1 MKEFTV
7 NRNDSGQRLDKYLLK
22 SIPLLPSSLMH
33 KYIRLKRIKLNGKR
47 CQANTI
53 LNPGDV
59 LTLYINDEF
68 FEVSSHS
75 YGFLSSPS
83 DIDIVYEDENI
94 LLADKKPGLV
104 VHEDESGSSDT
115 LINRI
120 QHYLYSKGEWDP
132 AKENSFAPALC
143 NRIDR
148 NTGGIVIAAKNA
160 ETLRILNEKIKLREI
175 DKYYLCLVHGSL
187 RPRQGT
193 LKNYI
198 VKGPSQKMVS
208 VYDKMYPGALTAI
221 TDYRVL
227 KEAKG
232 LSLVECLLHTGR
244 THQIRAQMAHAGH
257 PLAGDTKYGLNKN
270 NRSLPFR
277 YQALYSYRLD
287 FTFKTSAGILEYLK
301 NRSFSVMNIP
311 FVNYLGEN

>member
-59 LTLYINDEF
+59 LTLYINDEL

-198 VKGPSQKMVS
+198 IKDPSQKMVS

>member
-47 CQANTI
+47 CQTNTI

-175 DKYYLCLVHGSL
+175 NKYYLCLVHGSL

-198 VKGPSQKMVS
+198 IKDPSQKMVS

>member
-120 QHYLYSKGEWDP
+120 QQKRTVL
-132 AKENSFAPALC
+132 
-143 NRIDR
+143 
-148 NTGGIVIAAKNA
+148 
-160 ETLRILNEKIKLREI
+160 LRH
-175 DKYYLCLVHGSL
+175 CATV
-187 RPRQGT
+187 
-193 LKNYI
+193 
-198 VKGPSQKMVS
+198 
-208 VYDKMYPGALTAI
+208 
-221 TDYRVL
+221 
-227 KEAKG
+227 
-232 LSLVECLLHTGR
+232 
-244 THQIRAQMAHAGH
+244 
-257 PLAGDTKYGLNKN
+257 
-270 NRSLPFR
+270 
-277 YQALYSYRLD
+277 
-287 FTFKTSAGILEYLK
+287 
-301 NRSFSVMNIP
+301 
-311 FVNYLGEN
+311 